1 MSLIGRRPV
10 EGGARVFKQ
19 KVDTTYFATGLV
31 GDFHA
36 ADRSWYWDV
45 NGMYSKNKA
54 EQTNYGSYDIYKV
67 NMALGDPAV
76 CAATPGCV
84 PLNIFAGGARP
95 QPERTEPVH
104 RQPVQRAVLAAGRPG
119 VLRHRRRASQVQG
132 FLPA

>member
-1 MSLIGRRPV
+1 M
-10 EGGARVFKQ
+10 RVFKQ

-84 PLNIFAGGARP
+84 PLNIFGGVGSITP
-95 QPERTEPVH
+95 DMLKWI
-104 RQPVQRAVLAAGRPG
+104 QPVVRDRSQNELSCSPPTCP
-119 VLRHRRRASQVQG
+119 ASCSRCRQVRC
-132 FLPA
+132 PSPPV